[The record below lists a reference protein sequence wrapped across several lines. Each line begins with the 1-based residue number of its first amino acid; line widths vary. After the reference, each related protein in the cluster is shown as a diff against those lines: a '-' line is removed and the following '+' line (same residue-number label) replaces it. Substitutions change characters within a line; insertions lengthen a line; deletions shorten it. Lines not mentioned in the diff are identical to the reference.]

1 MGFELNG
8 VIKGVLCNKDGTV
21 DYVFDDAK
29 LDEIIAPLTNDSSE
43 SDEDERLFLS
53 SSKDYE
59 VSFEK
64 VHKGK
69 RQPYGHVD
77 KPLRIDLP
85 KDEIIE
91 MYNSG
96 MSIYKIANRYGVSYN
111 TIKRRIELW
120 GIK

>member
-59 VSFEK
+59 VSFEA
-64 VHKGK
+64 
-69 RQPYGHVD
+69 
-77 KPLRIDLP
+77 
-85 KDEIIE
+85 EINEDIL
-91 MYNSG
+91 YQIG
-96 MSIYKIANRYGVSYN
+96 VIHWYDWWNRDRAGYDFEVN
-111 TIKRRIELW
+111 I
-120 GIK
+120 